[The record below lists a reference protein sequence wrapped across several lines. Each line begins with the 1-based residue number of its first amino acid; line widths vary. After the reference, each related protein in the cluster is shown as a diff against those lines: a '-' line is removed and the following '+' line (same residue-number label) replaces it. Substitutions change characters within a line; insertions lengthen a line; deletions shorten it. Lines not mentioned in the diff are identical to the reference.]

1 MIREK
6 KKPNYNSP
14 SVKQMLKDA
23 EHYISYTKLKKN
35 LEKEDLELEVKE
47 NALKNFARLTNF

>member
-1 MIREK
+1 MNREK

-23 EHYISYTKLKKN
+23 EHYMNYTKLKEN

-47 NALKNFARLTNF
+47 NALKNFVRLTDF

>member
-1 MIREK
+1 MNREK

-23 EHYISYTKLKKN
+23 EHYMSYTKLKEN
-35 LEKEDLELEVKE
+35 LKQQDLELEVKK
-47 NALKNFARLTNF
+47 NALKNFVRLTDF

>member
-1 MIREK
+1 MNREK

-23 EHYISYTKLKKN
+23 EHYMSYTKLKEN

-47 NALKNFARLTNF
+47 NALKNFVRLTDF